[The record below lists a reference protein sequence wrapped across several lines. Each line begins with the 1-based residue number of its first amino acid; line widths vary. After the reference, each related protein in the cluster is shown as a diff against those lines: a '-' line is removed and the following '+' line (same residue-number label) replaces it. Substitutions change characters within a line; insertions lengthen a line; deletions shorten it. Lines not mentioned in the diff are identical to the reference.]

1 MTSTTSSNTATT
13 PVESSRVTTQ
23 HRSGDPDLAFQTDDQ
38 IYPPKFGDKYEERAY
53 LKHRLTLAFRIFAN
67 YGFSEGLAGHITVRD
82 PVDPESFWVNP
93 FGLHFSLIRDEDL
106 IRVDHTGKVVDGGRN
121 RRLNYGT
128 TYGRA
133 FCATDHVLY
142 TNFAGLVFATEE
154 GKAIAACLGDRKA
167 ALLGNHGLLTAGPSI
182 EAAVAWFV
190 LLEKLCEIQLAADAS
205 AAGSGK
211 PLVKIGHEEALSTH
225 HAIGRPEGG
234 YFTGLTLFQVVEK
247 EFGEMTFLGRG
258 VESL

>member
-1 MTSTTSSNTATT
+1 MSSSAVQATSTSASVA
-13 PVESSRVTTQ
+13 ESRVSAQ
-23 HRSGDPDLAFQTDDQ
+23 HRSGDPDLAFQPDDQ
-38 IYPPKFGDKYEERAY
+38 IYPPEFENKLEERAY

-82 PVDPESFWVNP
+82 PVEPDSFWVNP

-106 IRVDHTGKVVDGGRN
+106 IRVDHSGKVVDGGKN
-121 RRLNYGT
+121 RRLNYVFT
-128 TYGRA
+128 
-133 FCATDHVLY
+133 FDS
-142 TNFAGLVFATEE
+142 NFAGLVFATEE
-154 GKAIAACLGDRKA
+154 GKAIAKCLGDKKA

-205 AAGSGK
+205 AAGTGK
-211 PLVKIGHEEALSTH
+211 PLVQIGHEEAASTH
-225 HAIGRPEGG
+225 YAIGRPEGG

-247 EFGEMTFLGRG
+247 EFGESTFLGRG
-258 VESL
+258 VEPL